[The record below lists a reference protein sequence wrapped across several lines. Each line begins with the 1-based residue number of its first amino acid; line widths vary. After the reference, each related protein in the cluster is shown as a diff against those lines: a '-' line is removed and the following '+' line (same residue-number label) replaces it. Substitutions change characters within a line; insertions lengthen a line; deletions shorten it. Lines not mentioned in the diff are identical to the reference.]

1 MFIDISLS
9 HSAVPASRWDRGTPY
24 IRHSEIY
31 YGREIYTRIINITK
45 LPWVGFVL
53 DNTGATTSCR
63 RSERRTDHHNVLTL
77 VTRVFLS
84 LRLILLGDAHCST
97 CSIRR
102 SRRYPRTRQ
111 TRWRTKPSSRIKCSF
126 MDESIGG
133 ISSRVTV
140 LPREWSC
147 DHDCLV
153 SRLICVRVSKLCTV
167 DDTFFALKVPCFA
180 AHCVLRIYVISLI
193 IWYKKWFY
201 SLDGSYIYIYIIQFQ
216 VVRSFAHKLCALK
229 QNIDR
234 TLGIWIAACRYSLL
248 ISLCGNFTLFDI
260 DFEVISAT
268 AIQRIIYQCID
279 RGRNKGGM

>member
-1 MFIDISLS
+1 MNRDACGTYVCTYHLIAKSSVVTREVLKQWRSNWKNKKKEIENERKNKSLPDRSKRRNTWYTWINNSSCHMFIDISLS

-201 SLDGSYIYIYIIQFQ
+201 SLDGSYIYIYI
-216 VVRSFAHKLCALK
+216 
-229 QNIDR
+229 
-234 TLGIWIAACRYSLL
+234 
-248 ISLCGNFTLFDI
+248 
-260 DFEVISAT
+260 
-268 AIQRIIYQCID
+268 
-279 RGRNKGGM
+279 